1 MRKEA
6 AEMRKQELDN
16 MEQSAREYFDSL
28 PKLLQEQLT
37 QSGVAMTTREQLES
51 YCKNV
56 LGEKTPE

>member
-1 MRKEA
+1 
-6 AEMRKQELDN
+6 MRKQELDN

-56 LGEKTPE
+56 LREKAPE